1 VLQREYVRRRAAKKL
16 KEKKEKK
23 QEEKNLHVVQHYLR
37 TKKARIFVFLSVAVG
52 AL

>member
-23 QEEKNLHVVQHYLR
+23 QEEKNLHVATLFENQESKNLC
-37 TKKARIFVFLSVAVG
+37 FSFGGGG